1 MTLLRRD
8 TRMRIARTEPGGM
21 HGGLFQLY
29 RRADIYIDLDA
40 DNGGDGS
47 EASPLNSFEAL
58 IADDEVECTC
68 RALCCDKIVVRVK
81 GTLSAPVDGKGRDYA
96 GNLAVLPWGAGVEL
110 AQRFVQTLTIT
121 GLALSVDLFANLH
134 GVLFRNLSFLNEV
147 NVTKDDSVEDGEKL
161 QFAGDLTI
169 FNACREIA
177 LENCTLAVL
186 ARVVAVTDPEI
197 YDRVAGGG
205 GGGGGGYY
213 GGGAAGGGGGGGGG
227 GSGGYGYHDAGMTWG
242 RNDYQFPG
250 RPGEPAEPEPDR
262 TARVVCVGACLKKC
276 PSPRVVTCFLK
287 TDLNLFSSS
296 GARAQ
301 AFAFNQCASARASSA
316 QAYSNAYTMDVV
328 GGNTVDGKIETF
340 SVVAISQG
348 VPFGLC
354 ATPAVTSCTLTARA
368 IAEGVATNK
377 PSAGEIGGIA
387 EAEAYDLL
395 KCANVEIDKTTGHA
409 NASAKHPVRWSAI
422 TAGAH
427 ECTGAVITES
437 TLPAYNQQSQGV

>member
-1 MTLLRRD
+1 
-8 TRMRIARTEPGGM
+8 
-21 HGGLFQLY
+21 
-29 RRADIYIDLDA
+29 
-40 DNGGDGS
+40 
-47 EASPLNSFEAL
+47 
-58 IADDEVECTC
+58 
-68 RALCCDKIVVRVK
+68 
-81 GTLSAPVDGKGRDYA
+81 
-96 GNLAVLPWGAGVEL
+96 
-110 AQRFVQTLTIT
+110 
-121 GLALSVDLFANLH
+121 
-134 GVLFRNLSFLNEV
+134 
-147 NVTKDDSVEDGEKL
+147 
-161 QFAGDLTI
+161 
-169 FNACREIA
+169 
-177 LENCTLAVL
+177 
-186 ARVVAVTDPEI
+186 
-197 YDRVAGGG
+197 
-205 GGGGGGYY
+205 
-213 GGGAAGGGGGGGGG
+213 
-227 GSGGYGYHDAGMTWG
+227 MTWG
-242 RNDYQFPG
+242 LNGYQFPD

-276 PSPRVVTCFLK
+276 QSPRVATSFLK

-301 AFAFNQCASARASSA
+301 AFALNQCASSLVSST
-316 QAYSNAYTMDVV
+316 QAYSNAYTMDAV

-348 VPFGLC
+348 IPLGLC

-387 EAEAYDLL
+387 EAEAYGLL
-395 KCANVEIDKTTGHA
+395 KCVNAEIDKTTGHA

>member
-8 TRMRIARTEPGGM
+8 TRMRIARTAAGGM

-40 DNGGDGS
+40 EDNGIGS

-58 IADDEVECTC
+58 IADNEVECTC

-81 GTLSAPVDGKGRDYA
+81 GTLAAPVDGNGRDYG

-110 AQRFVQTLTIT
+110 AQRFVQTLTIA
-121 GLALSVDLFANLH
+121 GMVLSVDLFANLH

-169 FNACREIA
+169 FNACRKIV

-186 ARVVAVTDPEI
+186 ARVVAVTDPGI
-197 YDRVAGGG
+197 YEKVASGGGYYYGVGGGGDG

-213 GGGAAGGGGGGGGG
+213 GGG
-227 GSGGYGYHDAGMTWG
+227 MTWG
-242 RNDYQFPG
+242 QNDYQFPEQ
-250 RPGEPAEPEPDR
+250 PGKPAEPDR

-276 PSPRVVTCFLK
+276 QSPRVATSFLK

-301 AFAFNQCASARASSA
+301 AFAFNQCASSRVSST
-316 QAYSNAYTMDVV
+316 QAYSNAYTMDAV

-348 VPFGLC
+348 IPLGLC

-395 KCANVEIDKTTGHA
+395 KCVNAEIDKTTGHA